1 MFTRRFP
8 HRRVPARDSRE
19 VEVQVHRIV
28 VGLGSLFV
36 LLVALSLPGTAFAD
50 EPSQAGLVV
59 QFDDGRVETR
69 CVAFAEKEITGADL
83 LLAYSGYDIIVD
95 VSSGMGI
102 TVCQIE
108 AQGCSYPAE
117 HCFCQCM
124 GGGDCA
130 YWNYFYREPGSS
142 EWTYSALG
150 AVLRKVQHG
159 SVEAWVWGDGTTP
172 PAFDGSFESICAEP
186 TAEPSVT
193 PAPPTAT
200 PTVVLPLP
208 AATQPPEPAPTS
220 PPSVT
225 PVPPVPTPTPV
236 PSSAGTQALLRT
248 WPFGLMVLILVLI
261 GLWVR
266 SRRER

>member
-1 MFTRRFP
+1 VKRIAGYLACLLLLLAVAA
-8 HRRVPARDSRE
+8 VPG
-19 VEVQVHRIV
+19 V
-28 VGLGSLFV
+28 
-36 LLVALSLPGTAFAD
+36 AFAD
-50 EPSQAGLVV
+50 EPSQAGLVI
-59 QFDDGRVETR
+59 QFDDGYVETR
-69 CVAFAEKEITGADL
+69 CVAFAEAEITGADL
-83 LLAYSGYDIIVD
+83 LLTYSGYGTIVD

-108 AQGCSYPAE
+108 AQGCSYPTE

-159 SVEAWVWGDGTTP
+159 SLEAWVWGDGTTP

-186 TAEPSVT
+186 TVVPTAEPSPT
-193 PAPPTAT
+193 TAPPTAT
-200 PTVVLPLP
+200 PTVVLALP

-220 PPSVT
+220 SPSVT
-225 PVPPVPTPTPV
+225 PAPPMPTPA
-236 PSSAGTQALLRT
+236 PSSADTQSLLSY
-248 WPFGLMVLILVLI
+248 WPFGLMVLILVLT

-266 SRRER
+266 GRRGR

>member
-1 MFTRRFP
+1 M
-8 HRRVPARDSRE
+8 
-19 VEVQVHRIV
+19 QVHRIV

-36 LLVALSLPGTAFAD
+36 LLVTLSLPGTAFAD

-83 LLAYSGYDIIVD
+83 LLTYSGYDTIVD

-108 AQGCSYPAE
+108 AQGCSYPTE

-130 YWNYFYREPGSS
+130 YWNYFYREPGSA

-159 SVEAWVWGDGTTP
+159 SLEAWVWGDGRKP

-186 TAEPSVT
+186 TVVPTAEPSPT
-193 PAPPTAT
+193 TALPTAT
-200 PTVVLPLP
+200 PTVVLTLP
-208 AATQPPEPAPTS
+208 AATQPPGSAPTS
-220 PPSVT
+220 SPSVT
-225 PVPPVPTPTPV
+225 PMPPALTPTPTPV
-236 PSSAGTQALLRT
+236 PSSAGTQSLLSY

-266 SRRER
+266 GRRGR

>member
-1 MFTRRFP
+1 M
-8 HRRVPARDSRE
+8 
-19 VEVQVHRIV
+19 QVHRIV

-83 LLAYSGYDIIVD
+83 LLTYSGYDTIVD
-95 VSSGMGI
+95 VSSGMGV

-108 AQGCSYPAE
+108 AQGCSYPTE

-150 AVLRKVQHG
+150 AVLRKVQNG
-159 SVEAWVWGDGTTP
+159 SLEAWVWGNGTTP
-172 PAFDGSFESICAEP
+172 PAFDGSFDSICAEP
-186 TAEPSVT
+186 TAVPTAEPSPST
-193 PAPPTAT
+193 APPTALPTAT
-200 PTVVLPLP
+200 PTVVLTLP

-220 PPSVT
+220 SPSVT
-225 PVPPVPTPTPV
+225 PLPPAPTPTPAPV
-236 PSSAGTQALLRT
+236 PSSAGTQSLLSY
-248 WPFGLMVLILVLI
+248 WPFGLMVLILILI

-266 SRRER
+266 GRTGR

>member
-1 MFTRRFP
+1 
-8 HRRVPARDSRE
+8 
-19 VEVQVHRIV
+19 
-28 VGLGSLFV
+28 
-36 LLVALSLPGTAFAD
+36 LSLPGTAFAD